1 MYSIGGN
8 RYCEL
13 AGRAHKS
20 NHVHYVVDLKF
31 GLYYQRCMDADCQR
45 VAPHGPAHPLPDD
58 LNPFTTPGSD
68 PWGGASDADIAAV
81 EAAEAAEAASSS
93 AATSNVL
100 VHGSAGNHGVPDP
113 TDVVDDDTAYW
124 DAVVATL

>member
-1 MYSIGGN
+1 MYHIGGN

-13 AGRAHKS
+13 ASRPHKS

-45 VAPHGPAHPLPDD
+45 EAPHGPAHPLPDD
-58 LNPFTTPGSD
+58 LNPFATPERD
-68 PWGGASDADIAAV
+68 PWDGASDADILAAV
-81 EAAEAAEAASSS
+81 EVAEAALSS

-113 TDVVDDDTAYW
+113 TDVVGDDPTFW

>member
-1 MYSIGGN
+1 MYHIGGN

-45 VAPHGPAHPLPDD
+45 EAPHGPAHPLPDD
-58 LNPFTTPGSD
+58 LNPFATAAGD
-68 PWGGASDADIAAV
+68 PWDGASDADILAAV
-81 EAAEAAEAASSS
+81 EAAEAVAAS
-93 AATSNVL
+93 AVAE
-100 VHGSAGNHGVPDP
+100 HGSASKRGVPDQ
-113 TDVVDDDTAYW
+113 TDVVDDDSAYW